1 MKILSIIILLSI
13 LFGIVLSQDSRS
25 AATNRLQPVTLQP
38 ILGAS
43 SIFGFRYG
51 LALGIVNNWS
61 IEYARGW
68 DADIN
73 LGGGEYAMTFSGM
86 VCNRYFPIQDRIA
99 LIGSL
104 YYLRAYVSQTSNNY
118 TGDFSRYG
126 AMFGIDFSG
135 YNGLGSFVRGG
146 VAFATPNYFN
156 GRTSFAIDVGIYY
169 RMHIF
174 GAP

>member
-1 MKILSIIILLSI
+1 MKTLSIIILLSI
-13 LFGIVLSQDSRS
+13 MFGIVLSQESRS
-25 AATNRLQPVTLQP
+25 SAINRLQPFTIQP

-43 SIFGFRYG
+43 GILGLRYG
-51 LALGIVNNWS
+51 LALGIANNWS

-86 VCNRYFPIQDRIA
+86 LCNRYFPIQERLA
-99 LIGSL
+99 LMGSL
-104 YYLRAYVSQTSNNY
+104 FYLRAYVSQTSNHY

-126 AMFGIDFSG
+126 AMLGIDFSG

-169 RMHIF
+169 RIHIF